1 MSSQFENFAGIFRLA
16 LDGKKEEAI
25 NAVMAER
32 ARLTA
37 FKAELTD
44 KLANADKDLT
54 MLNTIL
60 PPEASK
66 HVAPPPPPKGTV
78 NSVALARDTIDMAK
92 QRISDAKIKEK
103 RDSAIINAAK
113 ELGGTYAQFTTVSIA
128 NELKSKGIE
137 TGVPENRISTVISR
151 LLLRHEQ
158 EFEKVETGMYKLRNA

>member
-44 KLANADKDLT
+44 KLANTDKDLA

-60 PPEASK
+60 PPDTSDR
-66 HVAPPPPPKGTV
+66 VAPPPPPKGV
-78 NSVALARDTIDMAK
+78 ISSVALARDAIDMAK

-103 RDSAIINAAK
+103 RDLAIIDAAK
-113 ELGGTYAQFTTVSIA
+113 ELGGMYAQFTTVSIA

-137 TGVPENRISTVISR
+137 TGVPDNRISTVISR

-158 EFEKVETGMYKLRNA
+158 EFEKVKTGIYKIKNT